1 MRAAVSWAIWDVTTK
16 TLKRAVP
23 AMNLPETFDAV
34 CRAMARPEFYPHP
47 VTCLECRQ
55 THISVVFLTGRWV
68 YKLKKPKNLGFL
80 DYRTLDDRRRF
91 CEREVAL
98 NQRLSTGVYVEV
110 VAIRENGQG
119 NFSLL
124 PGGEV
129 VEYAVKMAQLP
140 EKECLAELLDKG
152 GASPERI
159 DELGDVLAGFYRR
172 AETGPHIDAYGD
184 PERIRFN
191 MEENFEQT
199 AAFVPEFMDPERW
212 EFVRQVCR
220 SFWEG
225 HRELFRHRVAGGRIR
240 DGHGDLRADH
250 VYLGERVQVID
261 CIEFNERFRYGDA
274 AADLAFLLMDLDHR
288 GHADVGRRILS
299 VYARSASDPEIYA
312 LLDFYAA
319 YRAMV
324 RLKVS
329 CLSLEQADAVLRERL
344 EDDIGRYLR
353 QAYRYAVAFGRP
365 NLWVF
370 CGLPASGKSTL
381 AEMVCA
387 AQFMPLFQSD
397 RVRRQDPEF
406 RGGEVV
412 PFNTGMY
419 HPAMRGRVYAK
430 LLNLAQDEL
439 RLGRSVALDA
449 TFSDAGWREAA
460 VRLARDQ
467 NVGLIFVHCGC
478 RPETIRRRL
487 SLREAEG
494 GLSDARLAHFEDML
508 RHFDP
513 VLEPATDTLLAVDTE
528 REPED
533 ALHHTLGRAH
543 ALKHAQVERLL
554 RALDGLK

>member
-1 MRAAVSWAIWDVTTK
+1 
-16 TLKRAVP
+16 
-23 AMNLPETFDAV
+23 MNLPETFDAV
-34 CRAMARPEFYPHP
+34 CRAMSRPEFYPHP
-47 VTCLECRQ
+47 VSCLECRQ
-55 THISVVFLTGRWV
+55 THISVVFLTGKWV

-80 DYRTLDDRRRF
+80 DYRTLADRRRF

-98 NQRLSTGVYVEV
+98 NQRLSSGVYVEV
-110 VAIRENGQG
+110 VAIHENGQG
-119 NFSLL
+119 GFSLL
-124 PGGEV
+124 PGSEV
-129 VEYAVKMAQLP
+129 AEYAVKMVQLA
-140 EKECLAELLDKG
+140 EGDCLAELLGKG
-152 GASPERI
+152 GVSPERI
-159 DELGDVLAGFYRR
+159 EELGNVLAGFYRR

-199 AAFVPEFMDPERW
+199 AAFVREFMDPERW

-220 SFWEG
+220 AFWEWHG
-225 HRELFRHRVAGGRIR
+225 ELFRHRVAGGRIR

-250 VYLGERVQVID
+250 VYLGEAVQIID

-274 AADLAFLLMDLDHR
+274 AVDLAFLMMDLDHR

-299 VYARSASDPEIYA
+299 VYARAARDPEIYA

-329 CLSLEQADAVLRERL
+329 CLSLEQADAILRERL
-344 EDDIGRYLR
+344 EADIARYLR

-381 AEMVCA
+381 AEMVCGA
-387 AQFMPLFQSD
+387 LFMPLFQSD
-397 RVRRQDPEF
+397 RVRRKDPDF
-406 RGGEVV
+406 PGEHVV

-419 HPAMRGRVYAK
+419 QPAMRGRVYAK

-439 RLGRSVALDA
+439 RRGRSVALDA
-449 TFSDAGWREAA
+449 TFSDARWREAA
-460 VRLARDQ
+460 VRLARDLK
-467 NVGLIFVHCGC
+467 VGLVFVHCAC
-478 RPETIRRRL
+478 RPETLRQRL
-487 SLREAEG
+487 ALRETGA
-494 GLSDARLAHFEDML
+494 GLSDARLIHFEDML

-513 VLEPATDTLLAVDTE
+513 FEEPAPDSLLVVDTD
-528 REPED
+528 RSPEET
-533 ALHHTLGRAH
+533 LHETLGQAH
-543 ALKHAQVERLL
+543 ALKHAQVETLL
-554 RALDGLK
+554 RALDGVG